1 VLAEGWRRRGEPA
14 RAVEALVSDA
24 ERIASWEFAPR
35 VELLVELGAPEQALA
50 LIAAAR
56 ARSDVWID
64 PVLQG
69 RALQDSGR
77 WDEARQRYEEAAE
90 APWFREQALVRLFEL
105 ALARGP
111 AAWAHGAYLALRDG
125 EVGDP
130 LARRRLALTRAFPG
144 TPWDARDWSALGA
157 LAGTLLALAAAPLAW
172 VLPLHYAALRRG
184 RADAPDF
191 EGERRWG
198 ARHLWYAGAL
208 LAVVHFLGLYVFL
221 YPDLQRW
228 MGQGAA
234 AAPARDPVALARY
247 GLAVGAMCALGAL
260 LPLRRA
266 DGRRVFGCRWG
277 PARTL
282 VACASTLVLLR
293 VIAQVCMRV
302 ADGSLATG
310 ASMTEGML
318 RALHEQYGAAAL
330 LAYAVAL
337 VPLCEELLFR
347 GMMLGAASRFV
358 GFGAANLFQALL
370 FAALHES
377 TALAPFYFV
386 VGLVCAELRRR
397 SGGLRAPL
405 LVHAGNN
412 AIAIAGLLF

>member
-1 VLAEGWRRRGEPA
+1 
-14 RAVEALVSDA
+14 
-24 ERIASWEFAPR
+24 
-35 VELLVELGAPEQALA
+35 
-50 LIAAAR
+50 
-56 ARSDVWID
+56 
-64 PVLQG
+64 
-69 RALQDSGR
+69 
-77 WDEARQRYEEAAE
+77 
-90 APWFREQALVRLFEL
+90 
-105 ALARGP
+105 
-111 AAWAHGAYLALRDG
+111 
-125 EVGDP
+125 
-130 LARRRLALTRAFPG
+130 
-144 TPWDARDWSALGA
+144 
-157 LAGTLLALAAAPLAW
+157 
-172 VLPLHYAALRRG
+172 
-184 RADAPDF
+184 
-191 EGERRWG
+191 
-198 ARHLWYAGAL
+198 
-208 LAVVHFLGLYVFL
+208 
-221 YPDLQRW
+221 
-228 MGQGAA
+228 
-234 AAPARDPVALARY
+234 VALARY